1 MTKRIVLSS
10 QERDPDVPTNQSNQ
24 PTTPPR
30 QRKKIA
36 PRNLSVKALVVLTK
50 MTEKMRENPPVEMMK
65 NPRKPKKNLGKD
77 HLASK
82 RKRLRALGKV
92 QGAGQLSLNPPLNVG
107 RGLVKEDE

>member
-1 MTKRIVLSS
+1 MTKRTVLSS
-10 QERDPDVPTNQSNQ
+10 QERDPDGPTNQPNQ
-24 PTTPPR
+24 PTTPLQPK
-30 QRKKIA
+30 KKIA
-36 PRNLSVKALVVLTK
+36 LRNLSVKALVVLTK

-92 QGAGQLSLNPPLNVG
+92 QGAGRLSLNPPLNVG